1 MKLLPEHNFQI
12 SYSHKDDPLNTFYIP
27 ALRCS
32 VQYDRSAGFFSSS
45 ALAVAA
51 KGVAHLI
58 QNGGKMRLLVG
69 AELSDSD
76 VEAIQR
82 GHNLKEKVGEKLLEH
97 FSDPVDALQKER
109 LEVLAWMIAEGN
121 LEIRV
126 VLPRDKY
133 GHPISAAES
142 RDYYHPKTGIFTDS
156 AGNQLAFSGSVNESE
171 TAWVNNFESFSV
183 FFSWNETR
191 PYLTNVSINFNHLWN
206 DQEKDWIAIDI
217 PEAVKNNL
225 LKYRPNSAPKKD
237 PLEKETIESGVKEVP
252 RPDDEFNRE
261 EQVVTKEKIIFQYL
275 RDIPYLIHNQNLAV
289 ETAAI
294 KPWPHQTRVVNQVLK
309 NYPERALLCDE
320 VGLGKTIE
328 AGLIIRQLLLSGKV
342 KNCLILAPKSVLR
355 QWQEELYEKF
365 GLNIPLY
372 DGSRYWEVY
381 EKQLPTPSG
390 NPWEAFPVLLAGSQL
405 AKRNDRRDQILLSS
419 GWDLLVVDEAH
430 HARRKD
436 FKEPVYRP
444 NRLLSL
450 ISELSSSNKITGLL
464 LMTATPMQVHPVEVW
479 DLLKLLGLGGK
490 WGAAEETFLQYFSE
504 IKSSSDSTDWD
515 FVLDMVAD
523 EINMG
528 GEINPAFK
536 NQVTLEKGLVKW
548 SILENAIFQRSLRKN
563 LINTLGKDMLPY
575 IKELATRHTP
585 LRRYVFR
592 NTRSLLREYQ
602 RQGILHA
609 NVPTR
614 SPKIVRVEMRADEF
628 SLYNRIDEYISY
640 FYQKYE
646 NERRGFGFIMTVY
659 RRRLTSSFYAVRCSL
674 ERRLN
679 YLIGDITLD
688 KTFVDDDIEQ
698 DELSLDISEELE
710 DDPRNHYQAEVVYLK
725 DFINELKQLSQADS
739 KLEKLKSDLQ
749 QIFRKRD
756 TVLVFTQYTDTM
768 DYLREQLVDVYGS
781 QLACYSGRGGEI
793 WNGIAWVLTTK
804 EKVKNDFKDS
814 LVRIMLCTESASEGL
829 NLQTCGVLINYDM
842 PWNPMRVEQRIGRI
856 DRIGQQHLKVWIRNY
871 FYQGTIEDIIY
882 QRLKD
887 RINWFEVVVGELQPI
902 LTEISELTRRLAMLP
917 GQDREHQ
924 IELEI
929 SALRQRLQNK
939 EIESLDLD
947 AYAQADTLE
956 TTKPSPINMP
966 KLEEILTSASKTKDL
981 FNIHPSIDSA
991 YYLNLNGTSISTTF
1005 SAECF
1010 DKHPDT
1016 VQYLTYGNPLLDDL
1030 IKLYPLSDFNFSG
1043 NLLRFENEE
1052 EIKLRGWFT
1061 KDMGGAP
1068 IPIETMDQ
1076 LQTYLEHNTSFGEPD
1091 RIFMEKAQSEF
1102 KVSVDQT
1109 IQNQK
1114 KTIEKQKFG
1123 KYLAEKA
1130 RGQRILVK
1138 AALIEIAL
1146 GQQPELTEPELYPT
1160 GFNEQAIIKLQRHGF
1175 PWGALLNLAY
1185 EQELIPQENDPY
1197 YQQIKDSKRES
1208 LKGKF
1213 VQIKDDAI
1221 RCVKNLSAAKKAFEG
1236 VKNDYP

>member
-12 SYSHKDDPLNTFYIP
+12 SYSHKDDPLNSFYIP
-27 ALRCS
+27 ALNCC

-76 VEAIQR
+76 VEATQR

-97 FSDPVDALQKER
+97 FSDPVDSLQKER

-126 VLPRDKY
+126 VLPRDKN
-133 GHPISAAES
+133 GHPISTAES

-183 FFSWNETR
+183 FFSWNDTR
-191 PYLTNVSINFNHLWN
+191 PYLANVSINFNHLWN

-237 PLEKETIESGVKEVP
+237 PLEKGINESGVKEVP

-261 EQVVTKEKIIFQYL
+261 ELFIAKEKIIFQYL

-342 KNCLILAPKSVLR
+342 KKCLILAPKSVLR

-365 GLNIPLY
+365 GFNIPLY

-381 EKQLPTPSG
+381 EKQIPSPSG
-390 NPWEAFPVLLAGSQL
+390 NPWEAYPVLLAGSQL

-464 LMTATPMQVHPVEVW
+464 LMTATPMQIHPVEVW

-490 WGAAEETFLQYFSE
+490 WGAAEANFLQYFTE

-515 FVLDMVAD
+515 FVFDMVAD
-523 EINMG
+523 EIKIG

-646 NERRGFGFIMTVY
+646 NERRGLGFIMTVY

-679 YLIGDITLD
+679 YLIGDIALD

-725 DFINELKQLSQADS
+725 DFINELKQLSLADS

-749 QIFRKRD
+749 QIFKKRD

-804 EKVKNDFKDS
+804 EKVKNDFKDG

-966 KLEEILTSASKTKDL
+966 KLEEILTSASKTKEL
-981 FNIHPSIDSA
+981 FNVHPSIEGA
-991 YYLNLNGTSISTTF
+991 YYLNLNGTSISITF

-1016 VQYLTYGNPLLDDL
+1016 VQYLTFGNPLLDDL

-1043 NLLRFENEE
+1043 DLLRFENEE
-1052 EIKLRGWFT
+1052 EIELRGWFT
-1061 KDMGGAP
+1061 KDLNGAP
-1068 IPIETMDQ
+1068 TPIETMDQ
-1076 LQTYLEHNTSFGEPD
+1076 LQTFLEHNISFGEPD
-1091 RIFMEKAQSEF
+1091 SIFMEKAQSEF

-1130 RGQRILVK
+1130 RGQSILIK

-1185 EQELIPQENDPY
+1185 EPELIPQENDPF

-1213 VQIKDDAI
+1213 VQIREDAT